1 MWLRGMLVTLDL
13 SALKTPSCNG
23 NVLIEP
29 GFDSFGQLV
38 ESNMARADRYD
49 LLVCGVPYRDYR
61 RMVREGNDLPIDRP
75 VLAMGHQPE
84 FCHCGVW
91 AKSVVCQGLAE
102 TLGAEAVNV
111 MIDHDKI
118 KSPHLQVPVVESG
131 RVRVKHIP
139 IQERA
144 AAAVYEQMPC
154 WSAED
159 VGRFARQIEEASGG
173 ANDSSLM
180 AAFLDIFG
188 QAKAPRDWV
197 SQYVFATRQIDRS
210 FGIALRYLR
219 AGQIDFDCYYADLI
233 NNARRFATTYNAALV
248 RYRRDKR
255 IKGTRHPIPNLH
267 VDSEKVELP
276 LWITDTQGLRR
287 RLHVGDGAGR
297 IQICADRQVLQTYS
311 GSDFESWNT
320 AEACLDDLATTHQLR
335 PRALAFTIWARLF
348 LSDFFIHGIG
358 GAKYDQIANSI
369 IQDYFGVEPP
379 KFCCVSATTWLD
391 LPRYEAKR
399 VDLLS
404 VRRGLRDARYNPQ
417 RYAAD
422 SEAARELIREREQL
436 VLESLRLR
444 REAPRDRIARSG
456 AFQALRS
463 LNERLVGY
471 CAVQL
476 VDAGERGAML
486 EWQLKSN
493 ELANSREY
501 FYCLFPRA
509 RLVELQDRLRDAMDR
524 A

>member
-1 MWLRGMLVTLDL
+1 MPVTLDL
-13 SALKTPSCNG
+13 SALKTPSRNG
-23 NVLIEP
+23 DVLIEP
-29 GFDSFGQLV
+29 GFSSFGKMV
-38 ESNMARADRYD
+38 ESNMTRAQGYD
-49 LLVCGVPYRDYR
+49 FLVCGVPYRDYR
-61 RMVREGNDLPIDRP
+61 RVVREGNDLPTDRP
-75 VLAMGHQPE
+75 ALAMGHQPE
-84 FCHCGVW
+84 FYHCGVW

-102 TLGAEAVNV
+102 TLGAEGVNV

-118 KSPHLQVPVVESG
+118 RSPYLQVPVVESG
-131 RVRVKHIP
+131 RVCVKHIP
-139 IQERA
+139 IQERV

-154 WSAED
+154 WSGDD
-159 VGRFARQIEEASGG
+159 VDRFARQLEEACGG

-180 AAFLDIFG
+180 APFLDIFS

-197 SQYVFATRQIDRS
+197 SQYVFATRHVDRS

-219 AGQIDFDCYYADLI
+219 AGQIDFGCYYADLI
-233 NNARRFATTYNAALV
+233 NNARRFANSYNAALAT
-248 RYRRDKR
+248 YRLNKR
-255 IKGTRHPIPNLH
+255 IKGTRHPIPDLH
-267 VDSEKVELP
+267 VDGEKVELP

-297 IQICADRQVLQTYS
+297 IQICADREVLESYS

-358 GAKYDQIANSI
+358 GAKYDQIADLI
-369 IQDYFGVEPP
+369 IEDYFGIEPP
-379 KFCCVSATTWLD
+379 KFSCVSATMWLD
-391 LPRYEAKR
+391 LPRYEVKR
-399 VDLLS
+399 DDLLG
-404 VRRGLRDARYNPQ
+404 VRRGLRDTRYNPQ
-417 RYAAD
+417 RYAVD
-422 SEAARELIREREQL
+422 SEAARELILEREQL
-436 VLESLRLR
+436 VRESLRLR
-444 REAPRDRIARSG
+444 REAPRDRVARSG

-476 VDAGERGAML
+476 VDAGERSAML

-493 ELANSREY
+493 VFANSREY
-501 FYCLFPRA
+501 SYCLFPRA